1 MTGLSA
7 AARAL
12 RWTASDTLALAG
24 RSLRHWMRQPQL
36 MLLSTVQPV
45 MLVVLFT
52 HVFGGAVATPGF
64 EYVDFLLP
72 GIMVQVV
79 AWDSTQTAV
88 GIAAD
93 RASSAIDRFRSM
105 PMSAPAVLAGRTL
118 ADAGRNLLV
127 TAVMVAVGHLV
138 GFRFHGGAAAAV
150 GAILLV
156 VAFGYALSWLFAFIG
171 LAARGAEAA
180 LAISFVVVFPL
191 MFASSA
197 VVPPATMPNWLRPFA
212 TYQPISLTVDAARA
226 LATGEPA
233 GAWLPGALA
242 WTAAILAIAV
252 PLAVRRFHRAG

>member
-7 AARAL
+7 AVGAL

-118 ADAGRNLLV
+118 ADAGRNL
-127 TAVMVAVGHLV
+127 
-138 GFRFHGGAAAAV
+138 
-150 GAILLV
+150 
-156 VAFGYALSWLFAFIG
+156 
-171 LAARGAEAA
+171 
-180 LAISFVVVFPL
+180 PL
-191 MFASSA
+191 PSASS
-197 VVPPATMPNWLRPFA
+197 WCSR
-212 TYQPISLTVDAARA
+212 
-226 LATGEPA
+226 
-233 GAWLPGALA
+233 
-242 WTAAILAIAV
+242 
-252 PLAVRRFHRAG
+252 